1 MTEMQDM
8 KKIESG
14 NYGVTSGYK
23 VITDND
29 IIFSVRRYVVEIQ
42 ASGKETV
49 KYDTIVGSEYIK

>member
-1 MTEMQDM
+1 M